1 MGKLV
6 RFAGIAHGVWRRQG
20 GSSERRVGTHF
31 SLGGYGILYAFS
43 SFTLLMYYDSLF
55 LVLFVEG
62 RMHGL
67 HWGRRDFLVV
77 GLIAHLIGCGWGS
90 GRVDTE
96 LIALA
101 A

>member
-1 MGKLV
+1 
-6 RFAGIAHGVWRRQG
+6 
-20 GSSERRVGTHF
+20 
-31 SLGGYGILYAFS
+31 
-43 SFTLLMYYDSLF
+43 MYYDSLF

-67 HWGRRDFLVV
+67 HWGMEGFLVV
-77 GLIAHLIGCGWGS
+77 GLITHSLRCGCDS
-90 GRVDTE
+90 GADIE

>member
-6 RFAGIAHGVWRRQG
+6 RLAGIAHGVWRRQG

-43 SFTLLMYYDSLF
+43 SLPYSCTMTPLF
-55 LVLFVEG
+55 LVLFVG
-62 RMHGL
+62 GCMHGL
-67 HWGRRDFLVV
+67 HWGMEGFLVV
-77 GLIAHLIGCGWGS
+77 GLITHSLRCGCDS
-90 GRVDTE
+90 GADIE